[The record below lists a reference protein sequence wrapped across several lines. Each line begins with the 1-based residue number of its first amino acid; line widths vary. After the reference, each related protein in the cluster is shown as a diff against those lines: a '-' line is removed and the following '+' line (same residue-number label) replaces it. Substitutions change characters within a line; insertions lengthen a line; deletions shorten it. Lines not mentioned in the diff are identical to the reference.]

1 MLVLPPGKHVS
12 GHAARYVLPMIAAV
26 TTGRTAAVRPDRTRE
41 RATAVNQLLLA
52 AACLTSAGLVVVL
65 DDLQDGDLLFFGVL
79 TIFALTVTAL
89 VVPWNRIHPRWV
101 ATVPIGD
108 LVAIFVLQLA
118 EPAAQLWL
126 LWMVP
131 ATWLAT
137 IGGWRG
143 LVIGAAGSSML
154 YWTVNLLH
162 GGFSSAVQIVL
173 GPLALTVAAIVAFVS
188 SRRSAAQRALLDEQA
203 EYLDH
208 AVERARRQEDAVSE
222 LLDAVDF
229 GVVRIGADGAI
240 SIENDAHARLS
251 AVGADGQL
259 FDADGETPIAP
270 TMAPLARARR
280 GETFEGTLHWQ
291 GPPGEGRRALQSTA
305 RRLIDVDGADVG
317 AILVTRDV
325 TAERMAVSMRDELVA
340 SVSHELRTPLT
351 SVLGHLDL
359 ALEDE
364 EVGVQARRSLEIA
377 ERNAS
382 RLLVII
388 GDVLAA
394 TADGQG
400 RFDVRPIEEDL
411 ARVVVASV
419 EALEPRAEARGI
431 RIDTSG
437 VEAAIAEIDP
447 IRIRQVVDNLVGNA
461 VNYHSGDGL
470 IEVGVT
476 SDDKH
481 AWLVV
486 RDDGPGIPEEVL
498 PRLFERRFR
507 GAAARASRPHGNGLG
522 LAISRDLVRA
532 HGGEITVQSEPGAGA
547 TFVVRLPL
555 RRAGAVA

>member
-1 MLVLPPGKHVS
+1 
-12 GHAARYVLPMIAAV
+12 MIPAV
-26 TTGRTAAVRPDRTRE
+26 TPGRTGSVRPDRTRE

-52 AACLTSAGLVVVL
+52 AACLVASGLIVVL
-65 DDLQDGDLLFFGVL
+65 DDVHDGQTLFFGVL
-79 TIFALTVTAL
+79 VVFALTVAAL
-89 VVPWNRIHPRWV
+89 IVPWNRIHPRWV
-101 ATVPIGD
+101 SLVPVGD
-108 LVAIFVLQLA
+108 LIAIFFLQVGQ
-118 EPAAQLWL
+118 PAAQLWL

-143 LVIGAAGSSML
+143 LVVGAAGSSAL
-154 YWTVNLLH
+154 YWIVTLLH
-162 GGFSSAVQIVL
+162 GGFSTAVQIVL
-173 GPLALTVAAIVAFVS
+173 GPLALTMAAVVAFVAA
-188 SRRSAAQRALLDEQA
+188 RRSAAQRALLDEQA

-222 LLDAVDF
+222 LLDSVDF

-240 SIENDAHARLS
+240 SIENDAHSRLS
-251 AVGADGQL
+251 AGGVDGAL
-259 FDADGETPIAP
+259 FAADGETPIA
-270 TMAPLARARR
+270 TGDAPLARARR
-280 GETFEGTLHWQ
+280 GETFDNALHWQ
-291 GPPGEGRRALQSTA
+291 GPPGEGRRALLSTA
-305 RRLIDVDGADVG
+305 RRLLDVDGTDVG

-325 TAERMAVSMRDELVA
+325 TAERMAESMRDELVA

-359 ALEDE
+359 ALEDAG
-364 EVGVQARRSLEIA
+364 VGAQTRRSLEIA

-394 TADGQG
+394 TADGPG
-400 RFDVRPIEEDL
+400 RFDVRPVEEDL
-411 ARVVVASV
+411 ARVVFASV
-419 EALEPRAEARGI
+419 EALEPKAESRGI
-431 RIDTSG
+431 RIDTTG
-437 VEAAIAEIDP
+437 VESALAVIDAN
-447 IRIRQVVDNLVGNA
+447 RIRQVVDNLVGNA

-476 SDDKH
+476 SDDQH

-486 RDDGPGIPEEVL
+486 RDDGPGIAADAL

-507 GAAARASRPHGNGLG
+507 DAAAQSMRPQGNGLG
-522 LAISRDLVRA
+522 LTISRDLVRA
-532 HGGEITVQSEPGAGA
+532 HGGEISVQSEPGSGA

-555 RRAGAVA
+555 RRAGATS

>member
-1 MLVLPPGKHVS
+1 MSAG
-12 GHAARYVLPMIAAV
+12 GR
-26 TTGRTAAVRPDRTRE
+26 TGRTAHVRTDRTRE

-52 AACLTSAGLVVVL
+52 AACLAACGLVVVL
-65 DDLQDGDLLFFGVL
+65 DELQDGETLFFGVL
-79 TIFALTVTAL
+79 SLFTLTIVAL

-101 ATVPIGD
+101 ALVPIGD
-108 LVAIFVLQLA
+108 LAAIFQLQLGQP
-118 EPAAQLWL
+118 EAQLWL

-137 IGGWRG
+137 IGGWQG
-143 LVIGAAGSSML
+143 LAVGAAGPSVLFWAVTSM
-154 YWTVNLLH
+154 H
-162 GGFSSAVQIVL
+162 EGFTSAVQIVL
-173 GPLALTVAAIVAFVS
+173 GPLAISVAAIVAFVAA
-188 SRRSAAQRALLDEQA
+188 RRAAAQRVLLDEQA

-229 GVVRIGADGAI
+229 GVVRIGADGSI
-240 SIENDAHARLS
+240 SIENDAHSRLS
-251 AVGADGQL
+251 AVGAEGQL
-259 FDADGETPIAP
+259 FDGDGETPIEPAQ
-270 TMAPLARARR
+270 APLARARR
-280 GETFEGTLHWQ
+280 GETFENALHWQ
-291 GPPGEGRRALQSTA
+291 GPPGEGRRAMQSTA
-305 RRLIDVDGADVG
+305 RRLIDVDGTDVG

-359 ALEDE
+359 ALEDPG
-364 EVGVQARRSLEIA
+364 VGGQARRSLEIA

-394 TADGQG
+394 TADGPG
-400 RFDVRPIEEDL
+400 RFDVRPVEEEL
-411 ARVVVASV
+411 SRIVLASV
-419 EALEPRAEARGI
+419 ESLEPRAGTRGI

-437 VEAAIAEIDP
+437 VEHTVAAIDP

-461 VNYHSGDGL
+461 VSYHTGDGL

-486 RDDGPGIPEEVL
+486 RDDGPGISEEAL

-507 GAAARASRPHGNGLG
+507 GAAARSSRPHGNGLG
-522 LAISRDLVRA
+522 LTISRDLVRA
-532 HGGEITVQSEPGAGA
+532 HGGEITVQSQLGSGA

-555 RRAGAVA
+555 GITGVSA

>member
-1 MLVLPPGKHVS
+1 ML
-12 GHAARYVLPMIAAV
+12 AAV
-26 TTGRTAAVRPDRTRE
+26 TTARTGTVRPDRTRE

-52 AACLTSAGLVVVL
+52 AASLAACGLVVVL
-65 DDLQDGDLLFFGVL
+65 GDPEDGDVLFTGVL
-79 TIFALTVTAL
+79 AIFALTVTAL

-101 ATVPIGD
+101 SVVPIGD
-108 LVAIFVLQLA
+108 LLAIFLLQIGA
-118 EPAAQLWL
+118 PDAQLWL

-137 IGGWRG
+137 VGGWAG
-143 LVIGAAGSSML
+143 VVTGAAGSSVL
-154 YWTVNLLH
+154 FWIVNLLH
-162 GGFSSAVQIVL
+162 DGFTSAVHVVL
-173 GPLALTVAAIVAFVS
+173 GPLALSAASIVAFVAA
-188 SRRSAAQRALLDEQA
+188 RRSAAQRTLLDEQA
-203 EYLDH
+203 AYLDH

-229 GVVRIGADGAI
+229 GVVRIGADGSI

-251 AVGADGQL
+251 ALGDEGQL
-259 FDADGETPIAP
+259 FGPDGETPIEP
-270 TMAPLARARR
+270 SMAPLARARR
-280 GETFEGTLHWQ
+280 GETFENALHWQ

-305 RRLIDVDGADVG
+305 RRLIDVDGTDVG

-325 TAERMAVSMRDELVA
+325 TAERMAISMRDELVA

-359 ALEDE
+359 ALEDP
-364 EVGVQARRSLEIA
+364 EVGEQARRSLEIA

-394 TADGQG
+394 TADGPG

-411 ARVVVASV
+411 SRVVLASV
-419 EALEPRAEARGI
+419 EALEPKAEARGI

-437 VEAAIAEIDP
+437 IERAVAEIDP

-461 VNYHSGDGL
+461 VSYHSGDGL

-476 SDDKH
+476 ADDKH

-486 RDDGPGIPEEVL
+486 RDDGPGIAEDVL

-507 GAAARASRPHGNGLG
+507 GAAARSSRPHGNGLG

-532 HGGEITVQSEPGAGA
+532 HGGEITVQSEQGFGS
-547 TFVVRLPL
+547 TFVVRLPR
-555 RRAGAVA
+555 RRAGASA

>member
-1 MLVLPPGKHVS
+1 MF
-12 GHAARYVLPMIAAV
+12 AAV
-26 TTGRTAAVRPDRTRE
+26 TTARTGAVRADRTRE
-41 RATAVNQLLLA
+41 RATAVNQLMLA
-52 AACLTSAGLVVVL
+52 AAALAAGGLVVVL
-65 DDLQDGDLLFFGVL
+65 GDVRDSDIIFAGVL
-79 TIFALTVTAL
+79 LIFGLTVLAL
-89 VVPWNRIHPRWV
+89 VVPWNRIHPNW
-101 ATVPIGD
+101 ATLVPIGD
-108 LVAIFVLQLA
+108 LLAIFLLQIGEPDA
-118 EPAAQLWL
+118 ELWL

-137 IGGWRG
+137 VGGWRG
-143 LVIGAAGSSML
+143 LLIGAVGSSVL
-154 YWTVNLLH
+154 FWVVNLLH
-162 GGFSSAVQIVL
+162 DGFSSAVQVVL
-173 GPLALTVAAIVAFVS
+173 GPLALSVAAIVAFVA
-188 SRRSAAQRALLDEQA
+188 SRRSAAQRELLDEQA

-229 GVVRIGADGAI
+229 GVVRIGADGSI

-251 AVGADGQL
+251 ATGADGQL
-259 FDADGETPIAP
+259 FDADAETAIEPG
-270 TMAPLARARR
+270 MAPLARARR
-280 GETFEGTLHWQ
+280 GETFENALHWQ

-305 RRLIDVDGADVG
+305 RRLIDVDGTDVG

-325 TAERMAVSMRDELVA
+325 TAERMAVQMRDELVA

-359 ALEDE
+359 ALEDAD
-364 EVGVQARRSLEIA
+364 VGKQARRSLEIA

-400 RFDVRPIEEDL
+400 RFDVRPVDEELSRIVL
-411 ARVVVASV
+411 AAV
-419 EALEPRAEARGI
+419 EALEPKAGARGI

-437 VEAAIAEIDP
+437 VESAVAEVDP
-447 IRIRQVVDNLVGNA
+447 VRIRQVVDNLVGNA
-461 VNYHSGDGL
+461 VSYHTGDGL

-486 RDDGPGIPEEVL
+486 RDDGPGIAEDVL
-498 PRLFERRFR
+498 PQLFQRRFR
-507 GAAARASRPHGNGLG
+507 GAAAQASRPHGNGLG

-532 HGGEITVQSEPGAGA
+532 HGGEITVQSEPGSGA
-547 TFVVRLPL
+547 TFVVRIPL
-555 RRAGAVA
+555 RRSGAVA

>member
-1 MLVLPPGKHVS
+1 
-12 GHAARYVLPMIAAV
+12 MIATASRV
-26 TTGRTAAVRPDRTRE
+26 RTGTVRPDRTRE

-52 AACLTSAGLVVVL
+52 AAALAAAGLVVVL
-65 DDLQDGDLLFFGVL
+65 ADIEHGDILFLGVL
-79 TIFALTVTAL
+79 SIFGLTVAAL

-101 ATVPIGD
+101 GAIPIGD
-108 LVAIFVLQLA
+108 MAAIFFLQRG
-118 EPAAQLWL
+118 EPDAQLWL

-143 LVIGAAGSSML
+143 LVIGAAGSSVL
-154 YWTVNLLH
+154 FWIATALH
-162 GGFSSAVQIVL
+162 GEATTPVQMVL
-173 GPLALTVAAIVAFVS
+173 GPLAISVAAIVAFVA
-188 SRRSAAQRALLDEQA
+188 SRRAAAQRALLDEQA

-229 GVVRIGADGAI
+229 GVVRISADGSI
-240 SIENDAHARLS
+240 SIENDAHSRLHAIES
-251 AVGADGQL
+251 EGQLYEADGVTRM
-259 FDADGETPIAP
+259 DASQ
-270 TMAPLARARR
+270 APLARARR
-280 GETFEGTLHWQ
+280 GATFENVLYWQ
-291 GPPGEGRRALQSTA
+291 GPPGEDRRALQATA
-305 RRLIDVDGADVG
+305 RRLIDVDGTDVG
-317 AILVTRDV
+317 VILVTRDV
-325 TAERMAVSMRDELVA
+325 TAERLAVAMRDELVA

-359 ALEDE
+359 ALEDPD
-364 EVGVQARRSLEIA
+364 VGGAARRSLEIA

-394 TADGQG
+394 TAEGPG
-400 RFDVRPIEEDL
+400 RFDVRPVEEDL
-411 ARVVVASV
+411 ASVVLASV
-419 EALEPRAEARGI
+419 EALEHKAEARGI
-431 RIDTSG
+431 RIDASG
-437 VEAAIAEIDP
+437 VEPAVAHIDP

-461 VNYHSGDGL
+461 VSYHTGDGL

-476 SDDKH
+476 CDDKH

-486 RDDGPGIPEEVL
+486 RDDGPGIAEDVL
-498 PRLFERRFR
+498 PHLFERRFR
-507 GAAARASRPHGNGLG
+507 AESAQRSRPHGNGLG

-532 HGGEITVQSEPGAGA
+532 HGGEITVQSEPAAGA

-555 RRAGAVA
+555 RRAGATA

>member
-1 MLVLPPGKHVS
+1 MF
-12 GHAARYVLPMIAAV
+12 AAV
-26 TTGRTAAVRPDRTRE
+26 TTARTGSVRADRTRE
-41 RATAVNQLLLA
+41 RATAVNQLMLA
-52 AACLTSAGLVVVL
+52 AACLAACGLVVVL
-65 DDLQDGDLLFFGVL
+65 DEVNDGDVVFIGVL
-79 TIFALTVTAL
+79 AIFALTVVAL
-89 VVPWNRIHPRWV
+89 VVPWNRIHPNWIV
-101 ATVPIGD
+101 LVPIGD
-108 LVAIFVLQLA
+108 LLAIFFMQLG
-118 EPAAQLWL
+118 EPDAQLWL

-131 ATWLAT
+131 ATWLGT
-137 IGGWRG
+137 VGGWRG
-143 LVIGAAGSSML
+143 LLTGAVGSSVL
-154 YWTVNLLH
+154 FWTVNLLH
-162 GGFSSAVQIVL
+162 GGFSSAVHVVL
-173 GPLALTVAAIVAFVS
+173 GPLALSVAAVVAFVA

-229 GVVRIGADGAI
+229 GVVRIGADGSI

-251 AVGADGQL
+251 AVGTEGQL
-259 FDADGETPIAP
+259 FDADAETPSEPA
-270 TMAPLARARR
+270 MAPLARARR
-280 GETFEGTLHWQ
+280 GETFENVLHWQ

-325 TAERMAVSMRDELVA
+325 TAERMAEQMRDELVA

-364 EVGVQARRSLEIA
+364 EVGEQARRSLEIA

-394 TADGQG
+394 TADGPG
-400 RFDVRPIEEDL
+400 KFDVRPVEEEL
-411 ARVVVASV
+411 AHIVLAAV
-419 EALEPRAEARGI
+419 EALGPKAEARGI

-437 VEAAIAEIDP
+437 VESAVAEIDP
-447 IRIRQVVDNLVGNA
+447 VRIRQVIDNLVGNA
-461 VNYHSGDGL
+461 VSYHTGDGL

-486 RDDGPGIPEEVL
+486 RDDGPGIAEDVL
-498 PRLFERRFR
+498 PMLFQRRFR
-507 GAAARASRPHGNGLG
+507 GDSARSSRPHGNGLG

-532 HGGEITVQSEPGAGA
+532 HGGEITVQSEPGSGA

-555 RRAGAVA
+555 RRTGAIA

>member
-1 MLVLPPGKHVS
+1 
-12 GHAARYVLPMIAAV
+12 MIAAA
-26 TTGRTAAVRPDRTRE
+26 TNGRTAAVRPDRTRE

-52 AACLTSAGLVVVL
+52 AACLAACGLVVVL
-65 DDLQDGDLLFFGVL
+65 DDLHDGETLFFGVL
-79 TIFALTVTAL
+79 AIFALTVVAL
-89 VVPWNRIHPRWV
+89 VVPWNRIQPRWV
-101 ATVPIGD
+101 SLVPIGD
-108 LVAIFVLQLA
+108 LVAIFFLEMGQ
-118 EPAAQLWL
+118 PDAQLWL

-137 IGGWRG
+137 VGGWRG
-143 LVIGAAGSSML
+143 LLIGAGSASVL
-154 YWTVNLLH
+154 FWTSNLLH
-162 GGFSSAVQIVL
+162 DGFSSAVHIVL
-173 GPLALTVAAIVAFVS
+173 GPLAVSMASIVAYVAA
-188 SRRSAAQRALLDEQA
+188 RRSAAQRALLDEQA

-229 GVVRIGADGAI
+229 GVVRIGADGSI

-251 AVGADGQL
+251 AVGAEGQL
-259 FDADGETPIAP
+259 FDADGESPIEPA
-270 TMAPLARARR
+270 MVPLARARR

-305 RRLIDVDGADVG
+305 RRLIDVDGTDIG

-359 ALEDE
+359 ALEDP
-364 EVGVQARRSLEIA
+364 EVGDAARRSLEIA

-394 TADGQG
+394 TADGPG
-400 RFDVRPIEEDL
+400 RFDVRPVEEDL
-411 ARVVVASV
+411 ARVVLASV
-419 EALEPRAEARGI
+419 ESLEPKAEARGI
-431 RIDTSG
+431 RIDVSG
-437 VEAAIAEIDP
+437 VESAVAEIDP
-447 IRIRQVVDNLVGNA
+447 MRIRQVVDNLVGNA
-461 VNYHSGDGL
+461 VSYHAGDGL

-476 SDDKH
+476 ADDKH

-486 RDDGPGIPEEVL
+486 RDDGPGIAADVL

-507 GAAARASRPHGNGLG
+507 GSAAQSSRPHGNGLG

-532 HGGEITVQSEPGAGA
+532 HGGEITVQSEPDAGA

-555 RRAGAVA
+555 RRAGANA

>member
-1 MLVLPPGKHVS
+1 
-12 GHAARYVLPMIAAV
+12 MIPAV
-26 TTGRTAAVRPDRTRE
+26 TPGRTGSVRPDRTRE

-52 AACLTSAGLVVVL
+52 AACLVASGLIVVL
-65 DDLQDGDLLFFGVL
+65 DDVHDGQTLFFGVL
-79 TIFALTVTAL
+79 VVFALTVAAL
-89 VVPWNRIHPRWV
+89 IVPWNRIHPRWV
-101 ATVPIGD
+101 SLVPIGD
-108 LVAIFVLQLA
+108 LIAIFFLQVGQ
-118 EPAAQLWL
+118 PAAQLWL

-143 LVIGAAGSSML
+143 LVVGAAGSSAL
-154 YWTVNLLH
+154 YWIVTLLL
-162 GGFSSAVQIVL
+162 GGFSTAVQIVL
-173 GPLALTVAAIVAFVS
+173 GPLALTMAAVVAFVAA
-188 SRRSAAQRALLDEQA
+188 RRSAAQRALLDEQA

-240 SIENDAHARLS
+240 SIENDAHSRLS
-251 AVGADGQL
+251 AGGVDGAL
-259 FDADGETPIAP
+259 FAADGETPIA
-270 TMAPLARARR
+270 TGDAPLARARR
-280 GETFEGTLHWQ
+280 GETFDNALHWQ
-291 GPPGEGRRALQSTA
+291 GPPGEGRRALLSTA
-305 RRLIDVDGADVG
+305 RRLLDVDGTDVG

-325 TAERMAVSMRDELVA
+325 TAERMAESMRDELVA

-359 ALEDE
+359 ALEDAG
-364 EVGVQARRSLEIA
+364 VGAQTRRSLEIA

-394 TADGQG
+394 TADGPG
-400 RFDVRPIEEDL
+400 RFDVRPVEEDL
-411 ARVVVASV
+411 ARVVFASV
-419 EALEPRAEARGI
+419 EALEPKAESRGI
-431 RIDTSG
+431 RIDTTG
-437 VEAAIAEIDP
+437 VESALAVIDAN
-447 IRIRQVVDNLVGNA
+447 RIRQVVDNLVGNA

-476 SDDKH
+476 SDDQH

-486 RDDGPGIPEEVL
+486 RDDGPGIAADAL

-507 GAAARASRPHGNGLG
+507 GAVAQSMRPQGNGLG
-522 LAISRDLVRA
+522 LTISRDLVRA
-532 HGGEITVQSEPGAGA
+532 HGGEISVQSEPGSGA

-555 RRAGAVA
+555 RRAGATS

>member
-1 MLVLPPGKHVS
+1 
-12 GHAARYVLPMIAAV
+12 MIPAV
-26 TTGRTAAVRPDRTRE
+26 TPGRTGSVRPDRTRE

-52 AACLTSAGLVVVL
+52 AACLAASGLIVVL
-65 DDLQDGDLLFFGVL
+65 DDVHDGQTLFFGVL
-79 TIFALTVTAL
+79 VIFALTVAAL
-89 VVPWNRIHPRWV
+89 IVPWNRLHPRWV
-101 ATVPIGD
+101 GLVPIGD
-108 LVAIFVLQLA
+108 LVAIFFLQVGQ
-118 EPAAQLWL
+118 PAAQLWV

-137 IGGWRG
+137 IGGWKG
-143 LVIGAAGSSML
+143 LVVGAAGSSSL
-154 YWTVNLLH
+154 YWIVTLLH
-162 GGFSSAVQIVL
+162 GGFTTAVQIVL
-173 GPLALTVAAIVAFVS
+173 GPLALSMAAVVAFVAA
-188 SRRSAAQRALLDEQA
+188 RRAAAQRALLDEQA

-240 SIENDAHARLS
+240 SIENDAHARLT
-251 AVGADGQL
+251 VGGVEGEL
-259 FDADGETPIAP
+259 FAADGETAIRASDV
-270 TMAPLARARR
+270 PLARARR
-280 GETFEGTLHWQ
+280 GETFDNALHWQ
-291 GPPGEGRRALQSTA
+291 GMPDEGRRALESTA
-305 RRLIDVDGADVG
+305 RRLLDVEGVDVG

-325 TAERMAVSMRDELVA
+325 TAERMAESMRDELVA

-359 ALEDE
+359 ALEDA
-364 EVGVQARRSLEIA
+364 EVAAQTRRSLEIA

-394 TADGQG
+394 TADGPG
-400 RFDVRPIEEDL
+400 RFDVRPVEEDL
-411 ARVVVASV
+411 ARVVFASI
-419 EALEPRAEARGI
+419 ESLEPKAESRGI
-431 RIDTSG
+431 RIDSSG
-437 VEAAIAEIDP
+437 VESALAVIDP
-447 IRIRQVVDNLVGNA
+447 NRIRQVVDNLVGNA

-476 SDDKH
+476 SDDRH

-486 RDDGPGIPEEVL
+486 RDDGPGIAADAL

-507 GAAARASRPHGNGLG
+507 GAAAQTMRPQGNGLG
-522 LAISRDLVRA
+522 LTISRDLVRA
-532 HGGEITVQSEPGAGA
+532 HGGEISVQSEPGSGA

-555 RRAGAVA
+555 RRAGTTS

>member
-1 MLVLPPGKHVS
+1 ML
-12 GHAARYVLPMIAAV
+12 AAV
-26 TTGRTAAVRPDRTRE
+26 TTARTVPVRPDRTRE

-52 AACLTSAGLVVVL
+52 AACLAAGGLVVVL
-65 DDLQDGDLLFFGVL
+65 GEVSQGDTLFAGVL
-79 TIFALTVTAL
+79 VIFGLTVVAL
-89 VVPWNRIHPRWV
+89 VVPWNRIHPHWV
-101 ATVPIGD
+101 TLVPIGD
-108 LVAIFVLQLA
+108 LFAIFLLQVG
-118 EPAAQLWL
+118 EPDAQLWL

-137 IGGWRG
+137 VGGWRG
-143 LVIGAAGSSML
+143 LLTGALGSSVL
-154 YWTVNLLH
+154 FWIVNLMA
-162 GGFSSAVQIVL
+162 GGFTTAVQVVL
-173 GPLALTVAAIVAFVS
+173 GPLALSVASIVAFVA

-229 GVVRIGADGAI
+229 GVVRIGADGSI

-251 AVGADGQL
+251 AVGAEGQL
-259 FDADGETPIAP
+259 FDADGETAIEAV
-270 TMAPLARARR
+270 MAPLARARR

-305 RRLIDVDGADVG
+305 RRLIDVDGTDIG

-325 TAERMAVSMRDELVA
+325 TAERMAVAMRDELVA

-359 ALEDE
+359 ALEDP
-364 EVGVQARRSLEIA
+364 EVGQQARRSLEIA

-394 TADGQG
+394 TADGPG
-400 RFDVRPIEEDL
+400 RFDVRPVEEDL
-411 ARVVVASV
+411 SRVVHASV
-419 EALEPRAEARGI
+419 EALEPKAEARGI

-437 VEAAIAEIDP
+437 IELTVAEIDP
-447 IRIRQVVDNLVGNA
+447 MRIRQVADNLVGNA
-461 VNYHSGDGL
+461 VSYHTGDGL

-486 RDDGPGIPEEVL
+486 RDDGPGISADVL
-498 PRLFERRFR
+498 PMLFERRSR
-507 GAAARASRPHGNGLG
+507 GSAARASRPHGNGLG

-532 HGGEITVQSEPGAGA
+532 HGGEITVQSEPGSGA

-555 RRAGAVA
+555 RRSGAMG

>member
-1 MLVLPPGKHVS
+1 MF
-12 GHAARYVLPMIAAV
+12 AAV
-26 TTGRTAAVRPDRTRE
+26 TTARTGAVRPDRTRE
-41 RATAVNQLLLA
+41 RATAVNQLMLA
-52 AACLTSAGLVVVL
+52 AAALAAGGLVVVL
-65 DDLQDGDLLFFGVL
+65 DDVHDSDVIFVGVL
-79 TIFALTVTAL
+79 MVFALTVLAL
-89 VVPWNRIHPRWV
+89 VVPWNRIHPHWV
-101 ATVPIGD
+101 TLVPIGD
-108 LVAIFVLQLA
+108 LLAIFLMQLGA
-118 EPAAQLWL
+118 PDDQLWL

-137 IGGWRG
+137 VGGWRG
-143 LVIGAAGSSML
+143 LLIGAVGSSVL
-154 YWTVNLLH
+154 FWAVNLMH
-162 GGFSSAVQIVL
+162 DGFSSPVHVVL
-173 GPLALTVAAIVAFVS
+173 GPLALSVAAIVAFVA
-188 SRRSAAQRALLDEQA
+188 SRRSAAQRELLDEQA

-229 GVVRIGADGAI
+229 GVVRIGADGSI

-251 AVGADGQL
+251 ATGADGQL
-259 FDADGETPIAP
+259 FDADAETAIEPS
-270 TMAPLARARR
+270 MAPLARARR
-280 GETFEGTLHWQ
+280 GETFENALHWQ

-325 TAERMAVSMRDELVA
+325 TAERLAVQMRDELVA

-359 ALEDE
+359 ALENDD
-364 EVGVQARRSLEIA
+364 VGKQARRSLEIA

-394 TADGQG
+394 TADGPG
-400 RFDVRPIEEDL
+400 RFDVRPVEEEL
-411 ARVVVASV
+411 SRVVLASV
-419 EALEPRAEARGI
+419 EALEPKAGARGI

-437 VEAAIAEIDP
+437 VESAVAEVDP
-447 IRIRQVVDNLVGNA
+447 VRIRQVVDNLVGNA
-461 VNYHSGDGL
+461 VSYHTGDGL

-486 RDDGPGIPEEVL
+486 RDDGPGIAADVL
-498 PRLFERRFR
+498 PQLFQRRFR
-507 GAAARASRPHGNGLG
+507 GAAAQASRPHGNGLG

-532 HGGEITVQSEPGAGA
+532 HGGEITVQSEPGSGA
-547 TFVVRLPL
+547 TFVVRIPL
-555 RRAGAVA
+555 RRSGAIA